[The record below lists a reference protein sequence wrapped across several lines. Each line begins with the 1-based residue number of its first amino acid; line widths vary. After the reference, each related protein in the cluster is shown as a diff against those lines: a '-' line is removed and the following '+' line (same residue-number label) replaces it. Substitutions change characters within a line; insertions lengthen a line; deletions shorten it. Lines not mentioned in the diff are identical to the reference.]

1 MIRRLL
7 PAVVLPVLVT
17 GVTLAGVAWNR
28 SGGRAAIVLSHREL
42 PLRSISD
49 DNTGRTLSIHH
60 QSPWWSG
67 PGWLGAEKLASLG
80 FDTSVDARSPGAE
93 AHYRRALRRI
103 VYVALELDGPA
114 WQAWAR
120 TYDENTKRWS
130 PGADNTRLLE
140 DSARLVAV
148 DAAADAATLEAK
160 YPDPAT
166 HVITRGVVR
175 LFIDHPEGG
184 EPRLSGMAEQIA
196 PSTLYVPHHLAAPLG
211 SKPYR
216 VRVRYGR
223 RYEPWIVGVE
233 R

>member
-1 MIRRLL
+1 MILRIL
-7 PAVVLPVLVT
+7 PAVVLPLLVT
-17 GVTLAGVAWNR
+17 GVTLGGVARNR
-28 SGGRAAIVLSHREL
+28 SAGRAPIVLSQREL

-49 DNTGRTLSIHH
+49 DNTGRTLSIQH
-60 QSPWWSG
+60 QSTWWSG
-67 PGWLGAEKLASLG
+67 PPWLSADKLASLG
-80 FDTSVDARSPGAE
+80 FDTSVDPRSPGAE

-120 TYDENTKRWS
+120 AYDENTKRWS

-140 DSARLVAV
+140 DSSRLVAV
-148 DAAADAATLEAK
+148 DAAADPAALEAR
-160 YPDPAT
+160 YRDPAR

-175 LFIDHPEGG
+175 VFVDRPQGG
-184 EPRLSGMAEQIA
+184 QPRLSGMVEEIA
-196 PSTLYVPHHLAAPLG
+196 PSTLYVPHHLSARLG

-216 VRVRYGR
+216 VSVRYGR

-233 R
+233 P